1 MPDYA
6 SIPSCVFTV
15 PAEEFETILVNRAHA
30 TWIDLDDVADG
41 GGSELAEEPAPV
53 YHASYVKDFTG
64 A

>member
-1 MPDYA
+1 
-6 SIPSCVFTV
+6 
-15 PAEEFETILVNRAHA
+15 VNRGHA
-30 TWIDLDDVADG
+30 IWLDVDDAADG